1 MSKKNSSQNPSSKIS
16 TFVLLTVYVVLAL
29 SLVAILLAINAF
41 VVGSQVVAAYL
52 AIIGVLGMAM
62 SGYMLM
68 QSRKRTMRLKIE
80 TPPTMTVVECKKC
93 NTKTVREF
101 KRGDFVFKELE
112 PCQKCPDDKMLIT
125 AIYKEVKEKEK
136 VYPF

>member
-52 AIIGVLGMAM
+52 AIIGVIGMAM